1 VRRRSPARLLAPLAL
16 VVTAV
21 ALFVVITS
29 GTKSGSGG
37 GTQATATATPKTST
51 KAKAKSKA
59 APKTYTVKPGDTPSA
74 IAARLKIGVGE
85 LLDANPKADP
95 NNLHPGQK
103 LTIP

>member
-1 VRRRSPARLLAPLAL
+1 MVI
-16 VVTAV
+16 AV
-21 ALFVVITS
+21 ALFVVVTS
-29 GTKSGSGG
+29 GTDSGSGG
-37 GTQATATATPKTST
+37 ESQATATATPKSAT

-59 APKTYTVKPGDTPSA
+59 KIYIVKAGDTPSA